1 MSALVDVGLLQLV
14 HDLSLLPA
22 HRLAALKRIAVK
34 MENGFLNVD
43 DVAVT
48 VGEIQGG
55 VRTYDEGLAALAAAH

>member
-34 MENGFLNVD
+34 MELGFLNVD
-43 DVAVT
+43 DVAVA

-55 VRTYDEGLAALAAAH
+55 MRTYDEGLVALAAAH

>member
-1 MSALVDVGLLQLV
+1 MNALVDFELLQLV

-22 HRLAALKRIAVK
+22 DRLAALKRIAVK
-34 MENGFLNVD
+34 MESGFLDAD

-48 VGEIQGG
+48 VGDIQGG